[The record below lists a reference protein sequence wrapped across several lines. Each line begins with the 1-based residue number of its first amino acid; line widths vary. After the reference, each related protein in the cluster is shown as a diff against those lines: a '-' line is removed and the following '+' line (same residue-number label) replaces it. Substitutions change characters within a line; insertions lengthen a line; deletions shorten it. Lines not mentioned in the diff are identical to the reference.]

1 VALPSG
7 PMSMRRKMAWLR
19 MRRSSGVPSRY
30 ARSACSTRLRAIS
43 NYLLTD
49 RPEGQRHWSV
59 QEVGNEI
66 ESQGAA
72 ADALHALA
80 RAGLIHRD
88 SDNFVFATR
97 SAIRFRELIG
107 EAFV

>member
-1 VALPSG
+1 MSDTQPSLTD
-7 PMSMRRKMAWLR
+7 P
-19 MRRSSGVPSRY
+19 
-30 ARSACSTRLRAIS
+30 ARASDQLERDVI
-43 NYLLTD
+43 YLLTD

-88 SDNFVFATR
+88 SDDFVFATR
-97 SAIRFRELIG
+97 AAIRFRELIG
-107 EAFV
+107 EASV

>member
-1 VALPSG
+1 MSDTQPS
-7 PMSMRRKMAWLR
+7 PTNPA
-19 MRRSSGVPSRY
+19 
-30 ARSACSTRLRAIS
+30 RAIDQLERDVI
-43 NYLLTD
+43 YLLTD

-80 RAGLIHRD
+80 RAGLIHLD
-88 SDNFVFATR
+88 SDGFVFATR
-97 SAIRFRELIG
+97 PAIRFRELIG
-107 EAFV
+107 EASV

>member
-1 VALPSG
+1 MPDRQRTTTDPAFASDQLERDVI
-7 PMSMRRKMAWLR
+7 
-19 MRRSSGVPSRY
+19 Y
-30 ARSACSTRLRAIS
+30 F
-43 NYLLTD
+43 LTD
-49 RPEGQRHWSV
+49 SEGQRHWSV

-66 ESQGAA
+66 ESQGNA

-88 SDNFVFATR
+88 SDDFVFATR

-107 EAFV
+107 EASV

>member
-1 VALPSG
+1 MPDAKRTHTDPALASDQLE
-7 PMSMRRKMAWLR
+7 RD
-19 MRRSSGVPSRY
+19 V
-30 ARSACSTRLRAIS
+30 I
-43 NYLLTD
+43 YLLTD
-49 RPEGQRHWSV
+49 PGDRRHWSV

-88 SDNFVFATR
+88 NDDFVFATR

-107 EAFV
+107 EAIV